1 MTPTIRKR
9 TSMAATES
17 LPDTSTSGTS
27 GAPPQSTLVA
37 TYQDDGSPSAIVA
50 SDLQKQYGPRRVV
63 DKVSVDVK
71 RGEVVGLL
79 GPNGAGK
86 TTSFYMIMGLVRAD
100 GGRVQ
105 LGTHDVTRWPMHR
118 RARGGMGYLAQN
130 ESVFR
135 KLSIQNNILAILEL
149 MPLDKAARLE
159 RCDQLLEDFNLT
171 RIRHS
176 PGAAVSG
183 GERRRCEIART
194 LATDPYFILLDEP
207 FTGVDPLAVQEIQ
220 SIVLKLRARGIGILI
235 TDHNVHD
242 TLDIIDRAYILYN
255 GQIMTQGTAQQLL
268 TDERAR
274 ELYFGEKIGRHQ
286 IKAEG

>member
-1 MTPTIRKR
+1 
-9 TSMAATES
+9 MAATE
-17 LPDTSTSGTS
+17 LIPTTAPCGASGP
-27 GAPPQSTLVA
+27 PPQSTLSGSLE
-37 TYQDDGSPSAIVA
+37 DGSPAAIIA
-50 SDLQKQYGPRRVV
+50 SDLQKKYGARRVV
-63 DKVSVDVK
+63 DGVSVDVK

-100 GGRVQ
+100 AGRVK
-105 LGTHDVTRWPMHR
+105 LGAHDVTRWPMHR

-149 MPLDKAARLE
+149 MPLSKAERLE
-159 RCDQLLEDFNLT
+159 RCDGLLEDFNLT

-194 LATDPYFILLDEP
+194 LATDPNFILLDEP

-220 SIVLKLRARGIGILI
+220 SIVLKLRERGIGILI

-255 GQIMTQGTAQQLL
+255 GQIMTQGTATELL

-286 IKAEG
+286 VKAEE

>member
-9 TSMAATES
+9 TTMAATES
-17 LPDTSTSGTS
+17 MPAASTSGAS
-27 GAPPQSTLVA
+27 GPPPQSTLNG
-37 TYQDDGSPSAIVA
+37 TLEDGSPAAIIA
-50 SDLQKQYGPRRVV
+50 SNLQKKYGPRRVV
-63 DKVSVDVK
+63 DKVSIDVK

-100 GGRVQ
+100 AGRVE

-135 KLSIQNNILAILEL
+135 KLSIQDNILAILEL
-149 MPLDKAARLE
+149 MPLSKPERLE
-159 RCDQLLEDFNLT
+159 RCEQLLQDFNLSP
-171 RIRHS
+171 IRHS

-194 LATDPYFILLDEP
+194 LATDPNFILLDEP

-220 SIVLKLRARGIGILI
+220 SIVLKLRERGIGILI

-255 GQIMTQGTAQQLL
+255 GQIMTQGTAAELL

-286 IKAEG
+286 PRAEG

>member
-1 MTPTIRKR
+1 M
-9 TSMAATES
+9 SMAATNS
-17 LPDTSTSGTS
+17 QTTRAASSASNVPS
-27 GAPPQSTLVA
+27 QSTL
-37 TYQDDGSPSAIVA
+37 TSGYLEDGSPAAIVA
-50 SDLQKQYGPRRVV
+50 SDLQKRYGPRRVV
-63 DKVSVDVK
+63 DSVSVDVG

-100 GGRVQ
+100 AGRVQ
-105 LGTHDVTRWPMHR
+105 LGAHDVTRWPMHR

-135 KLSIQNNILAILEL
+135 KLSIQDNILAILEL
-149 MPLDKAARLE
+149 MPLEKSERVE

-171 RIRHS
+171 GIRHS

-220 SIVLKLRARGIGILI
+220 SIVLKLRERGIGILI

-255 GQIMTQGTAQQLL
+255 GKIMTQGTAHELL

-286 IKAEG
+286 VKAEG